1 MTFLI
6 RLIVS
11 IHSRRIGII
20 EIASKK
26 CWFEESSHNFVFCKD
41 DPSQAALFSTIHNDN
56 PINPRLLI
64 RSLPPMIHFRSLILK
79 SQDLLL
85 VRRLSLKIL
94 PHLDYPRF
102 LYCTSVGS
110 FSNSLFT
117 LPVPQTACLKLFHS
131 WFALSLEEGSV
142 EKSNSNNSFLLLIE
156 ESW

>member
-1 MTFLI
+1 M
-6 RLIVS
+6 
-11 IHSRRIGII
+11 GKI

-26 CWFEESSHNFVFCKD
+26 CWFEESSHKLVFCKD
-41 DPSQAALFSTIHNDN
+41 DLSPTAFFSTIHKDN
-56 PINPRLLI
+56 PINLRLLI

-79 SQDLLL
+79 SRGLLL
-85 VRRLSLKIL
+85 VRKLSLKIL

-102 LYCTSVGS
+102 LYYISVGS
-110 FSNSLFT
+110 FSNPLFS

-142 EKSNSNNSFLLLIE
+142 EKSNSNNSFLLLIQ